1 MSNANNKK
9 KGLGRG
15 LSALL
20 ADNDTETRLES
31 DIAVSAPPAVTTP
44 PPVTVSTPVATPEP
58 VVVEVPVPASPTA
71 GSITEIPIEEIEVN
85 PFQPRSHFDQEA
97 LLELAES
104 ITVHG
109 IIQPITLRKLTDRQY
124 QLISG
129 ERRFQA
135 SKLAGLKA
143 IPAYIRSADD
153 QQMLEMALIE
163 NIQREN
169 LNAIEIALSY
179 QRLITEIGLKQEE
192 LGERVGKNRTTVTNY
207 LRLLKLPPDIQ
218 IAVRDN
224 KLSMGQARSII
235 SVENP
240 DHQLYI
246 FKKTLEEDLSVRK
259 VEELVRQLSEKA
271 GDKNESGSGMAPVSR
286 EISQL
291 QSRLSSHFGTRVVVK
306 SDGRRGEIKIPF
318 LSVEDLNRVLD
329 ILKM

>member
-1 MSNANNKK
+1 MSKK
-9 KGLGRG
+9 KALGRG

-20 ADNDTETRLES
+20 SDSPTDERLEVDS
-31 DIAVSAPPAVTTP
+31 MPVNLEAPDSARAAQAPAI
-44 PPVTVSTPVATPEP
+44 
-58 VVVEVPVPASPTA
+58 PTS
-71 GSITEIPIEEIEVN
+71 GMTEIPVSEIEVN
-85 PFQPRSHFDQEA
+85 PFQPRTHFDQEA

-109 IIQPITLRKLTDRQY
+109 IIQPITVRRLSDHQY

-135 SKLAGLKA
+135 SKLAGLDT
-143 IPAYIRSADD
+143 IPAYIRSAND

-179 QRLITEIGLKQEE
+179 QRLMTECSLKQEE

-224 KLSMGQARSII
+224 KLSMGHARAII
-235 SVENP
+235 NVENA
-240 DHQLYI
+240 DQQLYI
-246 FKKTLEEDLSVRK
+246 FKQAVNDDLSVRK
-259 VEELVRQLSEKA
+259 VEELVRDLSQRTASKSTPSE
-271 GDKNESGSGMAPVSR
+271 GTTSAPASR
-286 EISQL
+286 EIAQL
-291 QSRLSSHFGTRVVVK
+291 QTRLSSHFGTRVVVK
-306 SDGRRGEIKIPF
+306 SDGKKGDIRIPF
-318 LSVEDLNRVLD
+318 LSVEDLNRILD
-329 ILKM
+329 ILKMYS

>member
-1 MSNANNKK
+1 MSKK
-9 KGLGRG
+9 KALGRG

-20 ADNDTETRLES
+20 SDSPTDERLEVDS
-31 DIAVSAPPAVTTP
+31 MPVNLEAPETLRAQAAPAI
-44 PPVTVSTPVATPEP
+44 
-58 VVVEVPVPASPTA
+58 PTS
-71 GSITEIPIEEIEVN
+71 GMTEIPVAEIEVN
-85 PFQPRSHFDQEA
+85 PFQPRTHFDQEA

-109 IIQPITLRKLTDRQY
+109 IIQPITVRRLSDHQY

-135 SKLAGLKA
+135 SKLAGLET
-143 IPAYIRSADD
+143 IPAYIRSAND

-179 QRLITEIGLKQEE
+179 QRLMTECSLKQEE

-224 KLSMGQARSII
+224 KLSMGHARAII
-235 SVENP
+235 NVENA
-240 DHQLYI
+240 DQQLYI
-246 FKKTLEEDLSVRK
+246 FKQAVNEDLSVRK
-259 VEELVRQLSEKA
+259 VEELVRDLSQRTSSSKSTETETA
-271 GDKNESGSGMAPVSR
+271 ASAPASR
-286 EISQL
+286 EIAQL
-291 QSRLSSHFGTRVVVK
+291 QTRLSSHFGTRVVVK
-306 SDGRRGEIKIPF
+306 SDGKKGDIRIPF
-318 LSVEDLNRVLD
+318 LSVEDLNRILD
-329 ILKM
+329 ILKMYS